1 MNYDHNAIYR
11 AYPNKVLTIEDGY
24 GIKDD
29 NGVEFVPDQ
38 SLVDAARIELNKEI
52 YKNQRQEE
60 YPDWGTQLDYIYHNG
75 IDKWKTDIVDPIKAK
90 YPKPS

>member
-11 AYPNKVLTIEDGY
+11 AYPNKGLTIEDGY

-38 SLVDAARIELNKEI
+38 FLVDAARIELNKEI

-75 IDKWKTDIVDPIKAK
+75 IDKWKTDIVDPVKKK
-90 YPKPS
+90 YPKPE

>member
-11 AYPNKVLTIEDGY
+11 AYPNKGLTIEDGY

-38 SLVDAARIELNKEI
+38 SLVDAARIELNK
-52 YKNQRQEE
+52 
-60 YPDWGTQLDYIYHNG
+60 DL
-75 IDKWKTDIVDPIKAK
+75 
-90 YPKPS
+90 